1 MGKNQAEKRFGSIA
15 VEKGF
20 ITVDQLIEGL
30 EIQIKEELEKGDHRP
45 IGAILYFEG
54 RLSIPQID
62 EVLTLQG
69 NSPCEARLKS

>member
-1 MGKNQAEKRFGSIA
+1 MVQAGLRKRFGTIA

-20 ITVDQLIEGL
+20 VTVDQLIKGL

-45 IGAILYFEG
+45 IGTILYFEG

-69 NSPCEARLKS
+69 SGPCEASLQS

>member
-1 MGKNQAEKRFGSIA
+1 MDKKRREKRFGSIA

-30 EIQIKEELEKGDHRP
+30 ELQIKEEFEKGNHRP

-62 EVLTLQG
+62 EVLALQG
-69 NSPCEARLKS
+69 VTAHMRPM